1 MGHSVG
7 ELSAAYVAGVLTLAD
22 AAMLVAARGR
32 LMQGLLA
39 GGAMV
44 SVAASERDVVPLLRE
59 GVAIAAING
68 PESVVISGAQ
78 SPVRAIA
85 QGFARQGRRVR
96 PLAVSHAFHSPLM
109 EPMLEE
115 FARVAARVKVRQPQI
130 AIVSNVTAELARS
143 ALVLGRPSI
152 GWNISAGLC
161 GSPTVRAICKPAV
174 RLTLLRPVPV
184 VVWRPSSSSRCR
196 QLRPWW
202 SRCWQKTARKLSH

>member
-78 SPVRAIA
+78 SRC
-85 QGFARQGRRVR
+85 
-96 PLAVSHAFHSPLM
+96 
-109 EPMLEE
+109 ECDC
-115 FARVAARVKVRQPQI
+115 ARVW
-130 AIVSNVTAELARS
+130 
-143 ALVLGRPSI
+143 LGRAGGSARCPSPMRFI
-152 GWNISAGLC
+152 
-161 GSPTVRAICKPAV
+161 R
-174 RLTLLRPVPV
+174 R
-184 VVWRPSSSSRCR
+184 
-196 QLRPWW
+196 
-202 SRCWQKTARKLSH
+202 